1 MSNASKAIPF
11 CGIDILLWGK
21 EDGLDTAYP
30 LICHLLDTAAVA
42 GALWDAVLGAPLR
55 VRLAEELGVDEAEA
69 RRLVMVW
76 AGLHDLGKITPSFQA
91 LVEAEFAK
99 LASDPRYREP
109 SSREYVRHEAATHWG
124 LVELLKGW
132 GYPAEGRRVRSWPAH
147 QVAQL
152 LGGHHGCFERAL
164 QRKELDRPSAY
175 LPGLGTAERWAEQRA
190 AHAEAVRGIVG
201 GGAVPGPLSGW
212 AAVVVLGLV
221 VVADWLVSQVGVIE
235 GRVPVEGWVADEGAL
250 RAHFDVAVSGAKGWV
265 AGAGLG
271 RAVFPVRAI
280 EEMFGFERANPLQQS
295 LAGELPALVSGSGLV
310 LVTAPTGD
318 GKSEAALFAASVLAR
333 ASGAGGLYFALPTM
347 ATADAMFGRV
357 RDFADRNLEGDRG
370 LMPVHGM
377 ARLSPLFKPA
387 RGAGEGEEE
396 VREGRGISS
405 REGTST
411 EAAQWLWAGRRGL
424 LAPLAVGTV
433 DQALTGVLPVR
444 YGFLRLFGL
453 ANKVVVVDEAHAYGP
468 WMHSLLVRLLEWLG
482 ALGAPVVL
490 LSATLTGRSAS
501 SLVEAYRRGAGF
513 EDRVV
518 VEPCYPGW
526 LFVDAATGLVSEPQ
540 AVDSDR
546 ARELVVER
554 RPVRWDVHEDGAPAA
569 GSRRAALVELVAP
582 VVDGG
587 GCVLVCCTTVEEA
600 QRTFLF
606 LREVFPGLAGRAGGL
621 RLLHSRFPAGVRE
634 RVSGE
639 CEEAFGKGSG
649 TGVRAGSV
657 LVATQVV
664 EQSLDLD
671 FDLVVS
677 DLAPLAQLLQRAG
690 RGWRHERGERP
701 GWAGGKLRLVVL
713 EPAGDRGG
721 VRVPGSWGSVYDA
734 SLLVRTSTLLAGL
747 GGRAVAV
754 PGGVQGLVDAV
765 YEEDFGQRLEESARR
780 EFERWDVRREAGE
793 LAEAQLADL
802 VRIPAPGDVE
812 GDWSVL
818 TDAPEGVSEELLAT
832 RLGAETARVVFV
844 YARSGGGV
852 SLDREG
858 RVRVPG
864 WSRGRG
870 VGRADAVEVL
880 RHSVPLPAGWVA
892 GESEGD
898 GLAGPWARTALL
910 KDLRVVVLRED
921 RGGRWIGRVGGQELQ
936 LSDVGVTRGWRV
948 DESQCLA
955 IPVVPDELP
964 RMAAVAAPP
973 AVEEQLQGAAA
984 ASRDGDAGP
993 EAQEERSASRREPV
1007 VGEKKGRGRAVTV
1020 SDAPAVFNLVD
1031 EPWIPVRW
1039 LAGLPPL
1046 AEGRERPGAVG
1057 LRRLL
1062 ADAHEIE
1069 EIAVGLPPALA
1080 GLYRVL
1086 AAITARV
1093 TGLDE
1098 RGPGLWGVRRE
1109 RVQDGGRFDAEAVG
1123 AYLDRYWHRFDVFD
1137 AVRPF
1142 LQDPRLAQQCDASNT
1157 AGVDKLVTTR
1167 PSGNNHAWFE
1177 HVAAGAPVLPETAEA
1192 VLHLLVWHYFGPS
1205 GRCSSRTVGRVKA
1218 ADAKAGPLRS
1228 TLSYHPQGASLFET
1242 LLANLVEPGGQVRRE
1257 EDLCPW
1263 EQAELNDP
1271 LGVPARVQGPCSSLT
1286 GRSQHALLLV
1296 PDGDGRRVR
1305 DAFITW
1311 AWREKVAREG
1321 DPFLIWQLSKEGNS
1335 YPRPADSGRALWRDV
1350 DALLLS
1356 ELPGESRPRRP
1367 EVFRTAPEV
1376 SEWLRVRALGFEQD
1390 GQARD
1395 VQFVDASTPPVLG
1408 LSERRS
1414 PDSAALVSKLRVVG
1428 EMYGRRLELAVKRA
1442 WQQFTDAPKLKDCA
1456 WAVDAG
1462 ARYWPAAEAEFWDRF
1477 GRRDFEGAGVVFR
1490 RLAEEAFEAVTARA
1504 VVSVRGARACEAAR
1518 IELYG
1523 GRRKSVPAPAA
1534 GGSARRGASKEV
1546 AR

>member
-1 MSNASKAIPF
+1 MSNASEARAF

-21 EDGLDTAYP
+21 ESGLDKPYP
-30 LICHLLDTAAVA
+30 LICHLLDTAAAA
-42 GALWDAVLGAPLR
+42 GAVWDAVLGDPLR
-55 VRLAEELGVDEAEA
+55 GRLAEELGVEEAEA

-76 AGLHDLGKITPSFQA
+76 AGLHDVGKISPSFQG

-99 LASDPRYREP
+99 LKADPGYVEASG
-109 SSREYVRHEAATHWG
+109 SEYVRHEAATHWG

-152 LGGHHGCFERAL
+152 LGGHHGCFGRAL
-164 QRKELDRPSAY
+164 QRKELDHPSAY
-175 LPGLGTAERWAEQRA
+175 LPGLGMAERWAEQRA

-201 GGAVPGPLSGW
+201 GGAVPVAGLSGRS
-212 AAVVVLGLV
+212 AVVVLGLV

-265 AGAGLG
+265 AEAGLG
-271 RAVFPVRAI
+271 QAEFPARAI
-280 EEMFGFERANPLQQS
+280 EEMFDFERANPLQRS
-295 LAGELPALVSGSGLV
+295 LAGELPALVSGPGLV

-318 GKSEAALFAASVLAR
+318 GKSEAALFAASELAR

-347 ATADAMFGRV
+347 ATADAMFRRV
-357 RDFADRNLEGDRG
+357 RDFADRNLAGDRG

-377 ARLSPLFKPA
+377 ARLSPRFTPA
-387 RGAGEGEEE
+387 QEGEEE
-396 VREGRGISS
+396 VRENRGISS
-405 REGTST
+405 QEGTST

-513 EDRVV
+513 EDRAP

-526 LFVDAATGLVSEPQ
+526 LFVDAVTGEVSRPR
-540 AVDSDR
+540 AVGSDR

-554 RPVRWDVHEDGAPAA
+554 RPVRWDVHEGGAPAA

-606 LREVFPGLAGRAGGL
+606 LREAFPGLAGRDGGL
-621 RLLHSRFPAGVRE
+621 RLLHSRFPAAVRE

-639 CEEAFGKGSG
+639 CEEAFGKASG
-649 TGVRAGSV
+649 RGVRPGSV

-701 GWAGGKLRLVVL
+701 GWAGGQLRLVVL
-713 EPAGDRGG
+713 EPVGDHGA

-754 PGGVQGLVDAV
+754 PGDVQGLVDAV
-765 YEEDFGQRLEESARR
+765 YEDDFGRRLEESARR

-793 LAEAQLADL
+793 LAEAQLAEL
-802 VRIPAPGDVE
+802 VRIPAPGEVD

-832 RLGAETARVVFV
+832 RLGAETARAVFV

-898 GLAGPWARTALL
+898 RLAGPWARTALL
-910 KDLRVVVLRED
+910 KDVRVVVLRED
-921 RGGRWIGRVGGQELQ
+921 GGGRWIGRVGGRELQ
-936 LSDVGVTRGWRV
+936 LSDVGVTRGWTV
-948 DESQCLA
+948 DE
-955 IPVVPDELP
+955 PP
-964 RMAAVAAPP
+964 R
-973 AVEEQLQGAAA
+973 LAAA
-984 ASRDGDAGP
+984 ALPAAGERP
-993 EAQEERSASRREPV
+993 QAAGATGTEAQEERAASRWEPL
-1007 VGEKKGRGRAVTV
+1007 VGSKKSKERGVAVSGV
-1020 SDAPAVFNLVD
+1020 PAVFNLID

-1046 AEGRERPGAVG
+1046 VEGGERPGAVG

-1062 ADAHEIE
+1062 LDAHEIE

-1098 RGPGLWGVRRE
+1098 RGPGLWGARRE
-1109 RVQDGGRFDAEAVG
+1109 RVQDEGRFGAEAVG

-1205 GRCSSRTVGRVKA
+1205 GRCSSRTVGQVKA

-1321 DPFLIWQLSKEGNS
+1321 DPYLIWQLSKEGNS

-1390 GQARD
+1390 GQAKD

-1408 LSERRS
+1408 LSERRA
-1414 PDSAALVSKLRVVG
+1414 PDSAALVGKLRAVG
-1428 EMYGRRLELAVKRA
+1428 EMYGRRLELAVKKA
-1442 WQQFTDAPKLKDCA
+1442 WQEFTDAPKLKDCA

-1477 GRRDFEGAGVVFR
+1477 GRRDFDGAGVVFR

-1523 GRRKSVPAPAA
+1523 GRRKSVPGPAA

>member
-1 MSNASKAIPF
+1 MSNEFEARPF

-21 EDGLDTAYP
+21 EDGLDKAYP

-42 GALWDAVLGAPLR
+42 GAVWDAVLGAPLR
-55 VRLAEELGVDEAEA
+55 VRLAEELGVEEAEA

-76 AGLHDLGKITPSFQA
+76 AGLHDMGKISPSFQA
-91 LVEAEFAK
+91 LVEEEFAK
-99 LASDPRYREP
+99 LASDPRYAEA
-109 SSREYVRHEAATHWG
+109 SSPASVRHEAATHWG
-124 LVELLKGW
+124 LVELLQGW

-164 QRKELDRPSAY
+164 QRKELDHPSAY

-190 AHAEAVRGIVG
+190 AHAEVVRGIVG
-201 GGAVPGPLSGW
+201 GGAVPVVGLSGW

-221 VVADWLVSQVGVIE
+221 VVADWLVSQVEVIE
-235 GRVPVEGWVADEGAL
+235 GRIPVEGWVADEGAL

-265 AGAGLG
+265 AEAGLG
-271 RAVFPVRAI
+271 QAVFPARAI
-280 EEMFGFERANPLQQS
+280 EEMFDFEKANPLQQS
-295 LAGELPALVSGSGLV
+295 LARELPALVSGPGLV

-387 RGAGEGEEE
+387 QGSREGEEE
-396 VREGRGISS
+396 VRESRGISS
-405 REGTST
+405 QEGTST

-490 LSATLTGRSAS
+490 LSATLTGRAAS

-513 EDRVV
+513 EDRAV

-526 LFVDAATGLVSEPQ
+526 LFVDAATGRVSEPR
-540 AVDSDR
+540 AVESDR

-600 QRTFLF
+600 QRTLLF
-606 LREVFPGLAGRAGGL
+606 LREEFPGLVGRAGGL
-621 RLLHSRFPAGVRE
+621 RLLHSRFPALVRE
-634 RVSGE
+634 RISGE

-649 TGVRAGSV
+649 GGVRAGSV

-690 RGWRHERGERP
+690 RGWRHKRGERP

-713 EPAGDRGG
+713 EPVGDHGG

-754 PGGVQGLVDAV
+754 PGDVQGLVDAV
-765 YEEDFGQRLEESARR
+765 YEEDFGRRLEESARR

-793 LAEAQLADL
+793 LAEAQLAEL
-802 VRIPAPGDVE
+802 VRIPAPGDVD

-858 RVRVPG
+858 RLRVPG

-898 GLAGPWARTALL
+898 RLVGPWARTAML

-921 RGGRWIGRVGGQELQ
+921 REGRWIGRVGGQELQ
-936 LSDVGVTRGWRV
+936 LSDVGVTRGWTV
-948 DESQCLA
+948 DEPLRRA
-955 IPVVPDELP
+955 AATLP
-964 RMAAVAAPP
+964 RMAAVAAPRTAGERP
-973 AVEEQLQGAAA
+973 QAAAAA
-984 ASRDGDAGP
+984 ASRDGAAGP
-993 EAQEERSASRREPV
+993 EAQEERAASRREPV
-1007 VGEKKGRGRAVTV
+1007 VGEKKRKERAVTV
-1020 SDAPAVFNLVD
+1020 PEAPAVFNLVD

-1046 AEGRERPGAVG
+1046 AEGGERPAAVG

-1062 ADAHEIE
+1062 VDAHEIE

-1109 RVQDGGRFDAEAVG
+1109 RVQDGGRFDVEAVG

-1137 AVRPF
+1137 EVRPF

-1192 VLHLLVWHYFGPS
+1192 VLHLLVWQYFGAS
-1205 GRCSSRTVGRVKA
+1205 GRCSSRTVGAVKA

-1321 DPFLIWQLSKEGNS
+1321 DPYLIWQLSKEGNS

-1390 GQARD
+1390 GQAKD

-1408 LSERRS
+1408 LSERRA
-1414 PDSAALVSKLRVVG
+1414 PDSAALVSKLRAVG
-1428 EMYGRRLELAVKRA
+1428 EMYGRRLELAVKKA

-1523 GRRKSVPAPAA
+1523 GRRKSIPAPAV

>member
-1 MSNASKAIPF
+1 MSNTSGAGPF
-11 CGIDILLWGK
+11 CGIDTVLWGK
-21 EDGLDTAYP
+21 ENGLDRAYP

-42 GALWDAVLGAPLR
+42 GALWDQVLGSGTRA
-55 VRLAEELGVDEAEA
+55 RLAEELGADEAEA
-69 RRLVMVW
+69 RRSVMVW
-76 AGLHDLGKITPSFQA
+76 AGLHDIGKITPSFQA
-91 LVEAEFAK
+91 LVDAEFAK
-99 LASDPRYREP
+99 LASDPRYAEP
-109 SSREYVRHEAATHWG
+109 SSPEYVRHEAATHWG
-124 LVELLKGW
+124 LVDLLKVW
-132 GYPAEGRRVRSWPAH
+132 GYPAEGRRMRSWTAH
-147 QVAQL
+147 QAAQL

-164 QRKELDRPSAY
+164 LRKELDHPSAY

-201 GGAVPGPLSGW
+201 GSAVPRGGLSGW

-235 GRVPVEGWVADEGAL
+235 GRIPVEGWVADEGAL
-250 RAHFDVAVSGAKGWV
+250 RAHYDVAVSGATGWV
-265 AGAGLG
+265 AEAGLG
-271 RAVFPVRAI
+271 RAVFPARAI
-280 EEMFGFERANPLQQS
+280 EEMFDFETANPLQRS
-295 LAGELPALVSGSGLV
+295 LAKELPALVSGPGLV

-318 GKSEAALFAASVLAR
+318 GKSEAALFAASELAR
-333 ASGAGGLYFALPTM
+333 VSGSGGLYFALPTM

-357 RDFADRNLEGDRG
+357 RKFADDNLEGALG

-387 RGAGEGEEE
+387 QGAGEGEE
-396 VREGRGISS
+396 VRESRGISS
-405 REGTST
+405 QEGTST

-453 ANKVVVVDEAHAYGP
+453 ASKVVVVDEAHAYGP

-482 ALGAPVVL
+482 ALRAPVVL

-513 EDRVV
+513 EDRAV

-526 LFVDAATGLVSEPQ
+526 LFVDAATGWVSKPR
-540 AVDSDR
+540 AVESDR

-554 RPVRWDVHEDGAPAA
+554 RPVRWDVHEDGVPAA

-606 LREVFPGLAGRAGGL
+606 LREAFSGLAGSAGGL
-621 RLLHSRFPAGVRE
+621 RLLHSRFPAFERE
-634 RVSGE
+634 RISGE

-649 TGVRAGSV
+649 GGVRAGSV

-690 RGWRHERGERP
+690 RGWRHKRGERP
-701 GWAGGKLRLVVL
+701 GWVGGRLRLVVL
-713 EPAGDRGG
+713 EPVGDHGG

-754 PGGVQGLVDAV
+754 PGDVQGLVDAV
-765 YEEDFGQRLEESARR
+765 YEDDFGRRLEESARR

-802 VRIPAPGDVE
+802 VRIPAPGDVD

-880 RHSVPLPAGWVA
+880 RHSVPLPAGWVV

-898 GLAGPWARTALL
+898 GLAGPWARTAML
-910 KDLRVVVLRED
+910 KGLRVVVLRED
-921 RGGRWIGRVGGQELQ
+921 REGRWVGRVGGQELQ

-948 DESQCLA
+948 DEPQRLA
-955 IPVVPDELP
+955 VPVVPDELP
-964 RMAAVAAPP
+964 AGVAAAPAAEEPPP
-973 AVEEQLQGAAA
+973 AAAEV
-984 ASRDGDAGP
+984 ASRDGAAGP
-993 EAQEERSASRREPV
+993 EVPKDRSASRREPV
-1007 VGEKKGRGRAVTV
+1007 VGGKQRRGRAVTV

-1039 LAGLPPL
+1039 CAGLPPL
-1046 AEGRERPGAVG
+1046 AEGGERPGAVG

-1062 ADAHEIE
+1062 VDAHEIE

-1086 AAITARV
+1086 VAITARV

-1098 RGPGLWGVRRE
+1098 RGPGLWGARRE

-1137 AVRPF
+1137 PVRPF

-1177 HVAAGAPVLPETAEA
+1177 HVAAGAPVLPGTAEA

-1205 GRCSSRTVGRVKA
+1205 GRCSSRTVGGVKA

-1228 TLSYHPQGASLFET
+1228 TLSYHPQGESLFET
-1242 LLANLVEPGGQVRRE
+1242 LLANLVQPGGQVRRE

-1321 DPFLIWQLSKEGNS
+1321 DPYLIWQLSKEGNS

-1390 GQARD
+1390 GQAKD

-1414 PDSAALVSKLRVVG
+1414 PESAVLVSKLRAVG

-1477 GRRDFEGAGVVFR
+1477 GRRDFDGAGAVFR

-1534 GGSARRGASKEV
+1534 GGSARRSASKEV

>member
-1 MSNASKAIPF
+1 MSNASQVGTF
-11 CGIDILLWGK
+11 CGIDILVWGK
-21 EDGLDTAYP
+21 EEGLSKAYP

-42 GALWDAVLGAPLR
+42 GALWDAVPGAPLR
-55 VRLAEELGVDEAEA
+55 ARLAGEFGVDEVEA
-69 RRLVMVW
+69 RRLVMMW
-76 AGLHDLGKITPSFQA
+76 AGLHDLGKIIPSFQG
-91 LVEAEFAK
+91 LVGVEFAK
-99 LASDPRYREP
+99 LTADPGYVEASGSVYA
-109 SSREYVRHEAATHWG
+109 RHEAATHWG
-124 LVELLKGW
+124 LVELLKAW

-164 QRKELDRPSAY
+164 QRKELEHPSAY
-175 LPGLGTAERWAEQRA
+175 LPGLGGAAKWAEQRA
-190 AHAEAVRGIVG
+190 AHAEAVRRIVG
-201 GGAVPGPLSGW
+201 GGAVPVGGLSGW

-221 VVADWLVSQVGVIE
+221 VAADWLASQVEVIE
-235 GRVPVEGWVADEGAL
+235 GRVPAEGWVADEGAL
-250 RAHFDVAVSGAKGWV
+250 RAHFEVAVAGAGGWV
-265 AGAGLG
+265 AEAGLG
-271 RAVFPVRAI
+271 RAGFPEREI
-280 EEMFGFERANPLQQS
+280 EAMFDFEKANPLQRG
-295 LAGELPALVSGSGLV
+295 LARELPALVEGPGLV

-347 ATADAMFGRV
+347 ATADAMFERV
-357 RDFADRNLEGDRG
+357 RKFADRNLEGERG
-370 LMPVHGM
+370 VMLLHGM
-377 ARLSPLFKPA
+377 ARLSPLFGMGEESKGEVAGGAGVGRGEERGLSA
-387 RGAGEGEEE
+387 RG
-396 VREGRGISS
+396 
-405 REGTST
+405 GTAT
-411 EAAQWLWAGRRGL
+411 EAAQWLWASKRGL

-482 ALGAPVVL
+482 ALRAPVVL
-490 LSATLTGRSAS
+490 LSATLTGRAAS

-513 EDRVV
+513 VDRAVI
-518 VEPCYPGW
+518 EPCYPGW
-526 LFVDAATGLVSEPQ
+526 LFVDAATGKVSEPR
-540 AVDSDR
+540 AVESDR
-546 ARELVVER
+546 ER
-554 RPVRWDVHEDGAPAA
+554 KLTVQCRPVRWDVHEGDAPAKD
-569 GSRRAALVELVAP
+569 SRREALVELLAP

-606 LREVFPGLAGRAGGL
+606 LREEFPELAAREGGL
-621 RLLHSRFPAGVRE
+621 RLLHSRFPAFERE
-634 RVSGE
+634 RISRE
-639 CEEAFGKGSG
+639 CEEAFGKESG
-649 TGVRAGSV
+649 KGVRAGSV

-690 RGWRHERGERP
+690 RGWRHEREERP
-701 GWAGGKLRLVVL
+701 GWVGAGLRLVVL
-713 EPAGDRGG
+713 EPVGEHGG
-721 VRVPGSWGSVYDA
+721 VRVPPSWGSVYDG

-747 GGRAVAV
+747 EGPVAV
-754 PGGVQGLVDAV
+754 PGDVQGLVDAV
-765 YEEDFGQRLEESARR
+765 YEEDFGRRLEESARR

-802 VRIPAPGDVE
+802 VRIPSPGDVD

-844 YARSGGGV
+844 YAR
-852 SLDREG
+852 EG
-858 RVRVPG
+858 RGLSLEHGGEVRVPG
-864 WSRGRG
+864 WSRGKG
-870 VGRADAVEVL
+870 VGREGAVEVL
-880 RHSVPLPAGWVA
+880 RRSVPLPAAWVR

-898 GLAGPWARTALL
+898 PLTKPWAKTSLL
-910 KDLRVVVLRED
+910 KDVRVVVLRED
-921 RGGRWIGRVGGQELQ
+921 GEGRWVGRVGGQELQ
-936 LSDVGVTRGWRV
+936 LSEVGVTRGWTV
-948 DESQCLA
+948 DGLPPLA
-955 IPVVPDELP
+955 VAGARSEEGVAEPGARDGRGERPVV
-964 RMAAVAAPP
+964 
-973 AVEEQLQGAAA
+973 
-984 ASRDGDAGP
+984 
-993 EAQEERSASRREPV
+993 RRELVLSDEKRRKRV
-1007 VGEKKGRGRAVTV
+1007 VTEF
-1020 SDAPAVFNLVD
+1020 DARVGFNLVD

-1039 LAGLPPL
+1039 LPDLLELP
-1046 AEGRERPGAVG
+1046 GGQERPGAVG

-1062 ADAHEIE
+1062 LEAHEIE

-1098 RGPGLWGVRRE
+1098 RGPGLWGRRRE
-1109 RVQDGGRFDAEAVG
+1109 RVQDEERFDAKAVG
-1123 AYLDRYWHRFDVFD
+1123 TYLDRYWHRFDVFD
-1137 AVRPF
+1137 SVRPF
-1142 LQDPRLAQQCDASNT
+1142 LQDPRLAKQCDASNT

-1177 HVAAGAPVLPETAEA
+1177 HVAAGAPVLPGTAEA

-1205 GRCSSRTVGRVKA
+1205 GRCSSRTVGSVKA

-1228 TLSYHPQGASLFET
+1228 SLSYHPQGVSLFET

-1263 EQAELNDP
+1263 EREELNDP
-1271 LGVPARVQGPCSSLT
+1271 LGVPAPVLGPCSSLT

-1311 AWREKVAREG
+1311 AWREKVPRDG
-1321 DPFLIWQLSKEGNS
+1321 DPYLIWQLSKEGNF

-1350 DALLLS
+1350 DALLLK

-1390 GQARD
+1390 GQAKD
-1395 VQFVDASTPPVLG
+1395 VQFVDASTPPLLG
-1408 LSERRS
+1408 VSERLA
-1414 PDSAALVSKLRVVG
+1414 PESARAVSKLRAAG
-1428 EMYGRRLELAVKRA
+1428 ELYGRRLDLAVKRA
-1442 WQQFTDAPKLKDCA
+1442 WQKFTDAPKLGECA
-1456 WAVDAG
+1456 WAVEAG
-1462 ARYWPAAEAEFWDRF
+1462 ARYWSAAEAEFWARF
-1477 GRRDFEGAGVVFR
+1477 GRRDFDSAGAVFR
-1490 RLAEEAFEAVTARA
+1490 RLAEEAFEVVTVRA

-1523 GRRKSVPAPAA
+1523 GRRKNAGAAVA
-1534 GGSARRGASKEV
+1534 GGAARRSASKE
-1546 AR
+1546 AAK